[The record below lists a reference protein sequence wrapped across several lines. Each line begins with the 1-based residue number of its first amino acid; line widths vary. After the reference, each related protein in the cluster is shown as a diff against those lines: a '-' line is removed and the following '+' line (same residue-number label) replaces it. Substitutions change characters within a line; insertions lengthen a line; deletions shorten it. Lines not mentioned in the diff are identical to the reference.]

1 MKRAVVLISLLIFA
15 KTLFGQAYIITYIKG
30 TVYHENKL
38 LKLHDKLDGITQI
51 TSNDKTAELAL
62 FSAQKG
68 KFRLSFANSK
78 PVAAMQ
84 AAKNSELY
92 QLVVGNYL
100 LAYTTEKMLT
110 TRGDFDLQTFF
121 NNPDKGDKINRVYLP
136 VGELLPIKS
145 QSTAFGPNDKFFI
158 CAFNGKDT
166 ICNLIRRNKSFLIFD
181 EQAIKGFTDT
191 TSQSP
196 EPTICYIKRIYSFNN
211 KDVEER
217 FSGPV
222 SITFLSKNYL
232 QSVASSFEEG
242 ASSYYQDDKSK
253 LIADIEDQLAYYY
266 GKCFEPAV
274 HQVLRN
280 DLTHNIDSKL

>member
-30 TVYHENKL
+30 TVYHENKP
-38 LKLHDKLDGITQI
+38 LKLHDKLDGVTQI

-78 PVAAMQ
+78 PVAATQ

-110 TRGDFDLQTFF
+110 TRGDFDIKAFF
-121 NNPDKGDKINRVYLP
+121 NSADNNGNVNRVFLP
-136 VGELLPIKS
+136 VGELLPLKS
-145 QSTAFGPNDKFFI
+145 QSVAFGPNDKFYL
-158 CAFNGKDT
+158 CSFNGRDSV
-166 ICNLIRRNKSFLIFD
+166 CNLIRRNKGFLIFD
-181 EQAIKGFTDT
+181 EQAIKGIATAN
-191 TSQSP
+191 SESP
-196 EPTICYIKRIYSFNN
+196 EPVICYIKRVYSFND
-211 KDVEER
+211 KDVEEHL
-217 FSGPV
+217 SSPV
-222 SITFLSKNYL
+222 SISFLSKEYL

-242 ASSYYQDDKSK
+242 AASYYQDDKSK
-253 LIADIEDQLAYYY
+253 LIADIEEQLTYYY

-280 DLTHNIDSKL
+280 DLTHNINSKL